1 MGCDLVMRRPTSNH
15 QWLRRKLPP
24 AFDRRGL
31 GKTLIQLP
39 GVALKNANDE
49 IMVTTKIPLGVG
61 G

>member
-49 IMVTTKIPLGVG
+49 IMVTT
-61 G
+61 